1 MAQKRDYYEVLG
13 VQKGASK
20 DQIKDA
26 YRQLALQYHPD
37 RNKEAGAEEKFK
49 EISEAY
55 AVLSDD
61 QKRVQYDR
69 LGHASF
75 DQRYSQED
83 IFRGAD
89 FDSVFRNMGFDF
101 SDILGSI
108 FGGSSFG
115 GDGARY
121 GRSDRGEDI
130 GYNLEITLEEAAHG
144 VEKEIEIPRTEKCAV
159 CNGSGAKQGTQ
170 VAVCSRCH
178 GAGKVQNMRQSG
190 FGMFVQVTT
199 CPQCKGR
206 GKHVE
211 FPCSSC
217 NGSGLMRKKRKI
229 TVKVPP
235 GIDDGNQL
243 RLRGEGEMVTSG
255 GEPGDLYVIVH
266 IAQHKLFVRDGD
278 DLYRVEMITFP
289 QAVLGAEISVPTLD
303 GPAMVKIH
311 PGTQHGEAVRVKGN
325 GMPRMRGYG
334 KGDLIVKI
342 GIIIPEKL
350 TSQQQ
355 TLIEQLAK
363 EFNTNVFTKKSKF
376 HL

>member
-13 VQKGASK
+13 VPKGSSK

-26 YRQLALQYHPD
+26 YRQLALKYHPD

-61 QKRVQYDR
+61 QKRVQYDH

-89 FDSVFRNMGFDF
+89 FGSIFRDMGFDF
-101 SDILGSI
+101 GDIFGSI
-108 FGGSSFG
+108 FGGSGFG
-115 GDGARY
+115 GGRY
-121 GRSDRGEDI
+121 GRSNRGEDI
-130 GYNLEITLEEAAHG
+130 GYNLEITLEEAARG
-144 VEKEIEIPRTEKCAV
+144 VEKEIQVPRTEKCDV
-159 CNGSGAKQGTQ
+159 CNGSGAKQGTN
-170 VAVCSRCH
+170 VSVCFKCH

-190 FGMFVQVTT
+190 FGMFVQVTP
-199 CPQCKGR
+199 CPQCRGR
-206 GKHVE
+206 GRLVE
-211 FPCSSC
+211 SPCGNCS
-217 NGSGLMRKKRKI
+217 GSGLMRKKRKI
-229 TVKVPP
+229 TVKVPS
-235 GIDDGNQL
+235 GIDTGNQL

-266 IAQHKLFVRDGD
+266 VAQHKLFVRDGD

-311 PGTQHGEAVRVKGN
+311 SGTQHGEAIRVKGH
-325 GMPRMRGYG
+325 GMPKMRGYG
-334 KGDLIVKI
+334 KGDLIVKV
-342 GIIIPEKL
+342 GIVIPEKIN
-350 TSQQQ
+350 SQQQ
-355 TLIEQLAK
+355 ALIEQLAK
-363 EFNTNVFTKKSKF
+363 EFNSEVTAKKSKF
-376 HL
+376 RL